1 MKRRLYPKPLLIGGR
16 QVPPFTKGATRTD
29 DGRWL
34 ILYPHPIRDA
44 ELFASF
50 HLDKVFEKWG
60 MYLPEEEYEESLD
73 QLIHHL
79 WRMEEKF
86 DPERNDSFEN
96 YARTY
101 LPKRAADVGPRRLL
115 GRNGNRVNDYLHE
128 ELGEGTSGTGFFQS
142 HAEGTEYSAS
152 DWGGSRERLQAE
164 RDRAEAQAIAILG
177 LGETEPTEE

>member
-128 ELGEGTSGTGFFQS
+128 ELEESNAGHGLGQPLGEEPADSLG
-142 HAEGTEYSAS
+142 Y
-152 DWGGSRERLQAE
+152 WGGDDLRIQSS
-164 RDRAEAQAIAILG
+164 RDRRKAQAIYLLG
-177 LGETEPTEE
+177 GGETDVAA